1 MQMTHFP
8 VINLSISAMTKAFG
22 MVFALQV
29 TIVFAMQSLLK
40 IVPTLES
47 SKQSQHIQCSL
58 GRLFF
63 HAYMLPHALE
73 RTLRHA

>member
-1 MQMTHFP
+1 MQAMHFP
-8 VINLSISAMTKAFG
+8 VINLSVSTMTKAFG

-29 TIVFAMQSLLK
+29 TIIFAMQRLLK

-58 GRLFF
+58 GRFFF
-63 HAYMLPHALE
+63 HTDMVPHTLE
-73 RTLRHA
+73 RTLRNV